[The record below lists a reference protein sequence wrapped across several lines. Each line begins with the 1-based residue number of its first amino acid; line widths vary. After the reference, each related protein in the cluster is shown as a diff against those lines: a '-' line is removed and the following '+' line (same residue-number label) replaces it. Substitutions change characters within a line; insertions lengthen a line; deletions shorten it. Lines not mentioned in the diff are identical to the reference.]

1 MGAQRRLS
9 AEGLGF
15 VRERHLATLS
25 TVRTDGSLHV
35 VAVGFTW
42 HDGLVRIITSRG
54 SQKVLNAVRD
64 GRGAVG
70 QVDGARWLSLS
81 GAIAMRDEPDEVR
94 LAEQLYAERY
104 RTPRP
109 NPERVVLV
117 IEPDALLGSA
127 GLVEPA

>member
-1 MGAQRRLS
+1 MAADRRLS
-9 AEGLGF
+9 ALGLEF

-25 TVRTDGSLHV
+25 TVRTEGRLHV

-42 HDGLVRIITSRG
+42 HGGLVRIITSRR
-54 SQKVLNAVRD
+54 SQKVLNALRD

-81 GAIAMRDEPDEVR
+81 GAITMRDEPDEVR
-94 LAEQLYAERY
+94 LAERLYAERY

-127 GLVEPA
+127 GLVEPV